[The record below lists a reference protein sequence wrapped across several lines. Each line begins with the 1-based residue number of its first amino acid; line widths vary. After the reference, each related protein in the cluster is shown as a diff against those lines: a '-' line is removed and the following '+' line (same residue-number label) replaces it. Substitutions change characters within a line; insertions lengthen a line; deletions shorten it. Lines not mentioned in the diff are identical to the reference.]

1 LDCGSLLPLYIRSLL
16 RQNIHRPAGWL
27 AKAAAGC
34 RSPRTSGKMVEI
46 SIALAVAL
54 FSKPDILNAMTYE
67 TLNLAIIGFAPG
79 GFSPLYL
86 TIIGVTFLASMLISG
101 MLKRRF
107 TEYSQIPLRVTGAQV
122 AEQMLR
128 QNGITDVR
136 VVSVPGQLTDHY
148 DPIKKTVNLSE
159 PVYHMN
165 SVAAAAVA
173 AHECGHA
180 LQHQQAYA
188 WLAFRSKMVPA
199 VQFSSKMLNYIMIA
213 GLFGI
218 GLMNNPTMLWIWVG
232 LFGVTTLFS
241 IITLPVEFDAS
252 RRALVWLEGSGLAAS
267 MEHDKAKNALFWAA
281 MTYVA
286 AAVGSLA
293 QLAYFLMMALN
304 RRE

>member
-1 LDCGSLLPLYIRSLL
+1 MTLEAL
-16 RQNIHRPAGWL
+16 HL
-27 AKAAAGC
+27 AQ
-34 RSPRTSGKMVEI
+34 V
-46 SIALAVAL
+46 
-54 FSKPDILNAMTYE
+54 
-67 TLNLAIIGFAPG
+67 GFAPG

-86 TIIGVTFLASMLISG
+86 LIIGVTFLASMLISG

-107 TEYSQIPLRVTGAQV
+107 SEYSNIPLRMTGAQV
-122 AEQMLR
+122 AELMLR

-136 VVSVPGQLTDHY
+136 VISVPGQLTDHY
-148 DPIKKTVNLSE
+148 DPVKKTVNLSE

-188 WLAFRSKMVPA
+188 WLNFRSKMVPA
-199 VQFSSKMLNYIMIA
+199 VEISSKLLNYVMIA
-213 GLFGI
+213 GLLGV
-218 GLMNNPTMLWIWVG
+218 GLMQSPTMLWVWVA
-232 LFGVTTLFS
+232 LFAVTTLFS
-241 IITLPVEFDAS
+241 VVTLPVEFDAS
-252 RRALVWLEGSGLAAS
+252 RRALVWLEHSGIAAS

-286 AAVGSLA
+286 AAIGSLA
-293 QLAYFLMMALN
+293 QLAYFVILALN